1 MAGLI
6 KPLNSVYDQ
15 FRRLPGVGNK
25 SALRLAYH
33 IIDMPEEEVRRLA
46 ETLLQAKREIRFCK
60 ECFNL
65 TDSDVCEICADTE
78 RDHSMICVVEQPQ
91 DAMAMERSHGYTGV
105 YHVLHGCLSPLDG
118 IGPENL
124 RIKELLFRLEKEDVK
139 EVILAT
145 NSNVE
150 GEATA
155 SYLAQLLRH
164 QPVMVSRIARGLPMG
179 GDLEYADE
187 VTLAKALENRTPI
200 QRIREIQFVL
210 GNDSFMS
217 MNCRTC

>member
-1 MAGLI
+1 MAGMI
-6 KPLNSVYDQ
+6 KPLNNVYEQ
-15 FRRLPGVGNK
+15 FRRLPGIGNK

-33 IIDMPEEEVRRLA
+33 IIDMPEADVQRLA
-46 ETLLQAKREIRFCK
+46 ETLLQAKRDIRLCK

-65 TDSDVCEICADTE
+65 TDSETCSICEDE
-78 RDHSMICVVEQPQ
+78 KRDHSTICVVEQPQ
-91 DAMAMERSHGYTGV
+91 DAVAMERSHGYAGV

-118 IGPENL
+118 IGPEEL
-124 RIKELLFRLEKEDVK
+124 RIKELLFRLGKDDVK

-155 SYLAQLLRH
+155 SYLAQLLRN
-164 QPVMVSRIARGLPMG
+164 QPVIVSRIARGLPMG

-187 VTLAKALENRTPI
+187 VTLAKALENRI
-200 QRIREIQFVL
+200 RI
-210 GNDSFMS
+210 
-217 MNCRTC
+217 TK

>member
-6 KPLNSVYDQ
+6 KPLNNVYEQ
-15 FRRLPGVGNK
+15 FRCLPGIGNK
-25 SALRLAYH
+25 SAMRLAYH
-33 IIDMPEEEVRRLA
+33 IIDMSDDEVRRLA
-46 ETLLQAKREIRFCK
+46 DTLLQAKREIRFCR

-65 TDSDVCEICADTE
+65 TDSDVCDVCRDGQ
-78 RDHSMICVVEQPQ
+78 RDHGIICVVEQPQ
-91 DAMAMERSHGYTGV
+91 DAMAMERSRGFAGV

-118 IGPENL
+118 IGPDEL
-124 RIKELLFRLEKEDVK
+124 RIKELLLRLERGGVK

-155 SYLAQLLRH
+155 AYLAQLLRP
-164 QPVMVSRIARGLPMG
+164 QGVIVSRIARGLPMG

-187 VTLAKALENRTPI
+187 VTLAKALENRT
-200 QRIREIQFVL
+200 RIS
-210 GNDSFMS
+210 G
-217 MNCRTC
+217 

>member
-6 KPLNSVYDQ
+6 KPLNNIYEQ

-33 IIDMPEEEVRRLA
+33 IIDMPEADVRRLA
-46 ETLLQAKREIRFCK
+46 ETLLQAKRDIRLCK

-65 TDSDVCEICADTE
+65 TDSEVCSICEDE
-78 RDHSMICVVEQPQ
+78 KRDHSTICVVEQPQ
-91 DAMAMERSHGYTGV
+91 DAVAMERSHGYTGL

-118 IGPENL
+118 IGPEEL
-124 RIKELLFRLEKEDVK
+124 RIKELLFRLGKGDVK

-155 SYLAQLLRH
+155 AYLAQLLRN
-164 QPVMVSRIARGLPMG
+164 QPVIVSRIARGLPMG

-187 VTLAKALENRTPI
+187 VTLAKALENRI
-200 QRIREIQFVL
+200 RI
-210 GNDSFMS
+210 
-217 MNCRTC
+217 TK

>member
-65 TDSDVCEICADTE
+65 TDSDVCEICADTK
-78 RDHSMICVVEQPQ
+78 RDHSTICVVEQPQ

-139 EVILAT
+139 EVILAA

-187 VTLAKALENRTPI
+187 VTLAKALENRTLFK
-200 QRIREIQFVL
+200 E
-210 GNDSFMS
+210 
-217 MNCRTC
+217 

>member
-6 KPLNSVYDQ
+6 KPLNSVYEQ

-33 IIDMPEEEVRRLA
+33 IVDMTEDEVRRLA
-46 ETLLQAKREIRFCK
+46 ETLLRAKQEIRFCR

-65 TDSDVCEICADTE
+65 SDSDVCEICGDAK
-78 RDHSMICVVEQPQ
+78 RDHSTICVVEQPQ
-91 DAMAMERSHGYTGV
+91 DAVAMERSHGYTGI

-118 IGPENL
+118 IGPEEL
-124 RIKELLFRLEKEDVK
+124 RIKELLVRLGKGDVK

-155 SYLAQLLRH
+155 AYLAQLLRH
-164 QPVMVSRIARGLPMG
+164 QSVIVSRIARGLPMG

-187 VTLAKALENRTPI
+187 VTLAKALENRI
-200 QRIREIQFVL
+200 CIKE
-210 GNDSFMS
+210 
-217 MNCRTC
+217 

>member
-1 MAGLI
+1 MAGMI
-6 KPLNSVYDQ
+6 KPLNNVYEQ
-15 FRRLPGVGNK
+15 FRRLPGIGNK

-33 IIDMPEEEVRRLA
+33 IIDMPEADVQRLA
-46 ETLLQAKREIRFCK
+46 ETLLQAKRDIRLCK

-65 TDSDVCEICADTE
+65 TDSNVCSICGDE
-78 RDHSMICVVEQPQ
+78 KRDHSTICVVEQPQ
-91 DAMAMERSHGYTGV
+91 DAVAMERSHGYTGV

-118 IGPENL
+118 IGPEEL
-124 RIKELLFRLEKEDVK
+124 RIKELLFRLGKDDVK

-155 SYLAQLLRH
+155 SYLAQLLRN
-164 QPVMVSRIARGLPMG
+164 QPVIVSRIARGLPMG

-187 VTLAKALENRTPI
+187 VTLAKALENRI
-200 QRIREIQFVL
+200 RI
-210 GNDSFMS
+210 
-217 MNCRTC
+217 TK

>member
-6 KPLNSVYDQ
+6 KPLNNVYEE
-15 FRRLPGVGNK
+15 FRFRGLPGIGNK

-33 IIDMPEEEVRRLA
+33 IIDMSEDEVRRLA
-46 ETLLQAKREIRFCK
+46 ETLMKAKREIRFCR

-65 TDSDVCEICADTE
+65 TDREVCEICGDE
-78 RDHSMICVVEQPQ
+78 NRDHSVICVVEQPQ
-91 DAMAMERSHGYTGV
+91 DAMAMERSHGFNGV

-118 IGPENL
+118 IGPEEL
-124 RIKELLFRLEKEDVK
+124 RIKELLRRLEKGDVK

-155 SYLAQLLRH
+155 AYLARVLR
-164 QPVMVSRIARGLPMG
+164 PLGVVVSRIARGLPMG

-187 VTLAKALENRTPI
+187 VTLAKALENRT
-200 QRIREIQFVL
+200 RL
-210 GNDSFMS
+210 
-217 MNCRTC
+217 

>member
-33 IIDMPEEEVRRLA
+33 IIDMPEDEVRRLA

-78 RDHSMICVVEQPQ
+78 RDHSTICVVEQPQ

-155 SYLAQLLRH
+155 SYLARLLRP
-164 QPVMVSRIARGLPMG
+164 QSVIVSRIARGLPMG

-187 VTLAKALENRTPI
+187 VTLAKALENRTLFK
-200 QRIREIQFVL
+200 E
-210 GNDSFMS
+210 
-217 MNCRTC
+217 